1 MSRMLGNDKHIL
13 QAGAILELIHAAT
26 LLHDDVVDQSDI
38 RHNIKTA
45 NKLWGND
52 SAVLVGD
59 FLYSRAFELI
69 VEVNEENIYKILAET
84 TNKISQG
91 EVMQLM
97 IKDKIMDNEKKYL
110 DIIYLKTGKLF
121 EASAL
126 VAAELA
132 GAEHLDTASSF
143 GKNFGIAYQLRND
156 YLDYFGDQNKTG
168 KNIAEDLSEGKS
180 TLPLIHSFNASNNQD
195 KEILK
200 NIFNNKI
207 ISESEKLL
215 EIFKKNKSDIYTQRQ
230 IDKYSNKAMKSL
242 DNFEGLA
249 KNMLAGLTK
258 FCALRTR

>member
-1 MSRMLGNDKHIL
+1 MIYFETMLDFDEISKSLASDLDNLNRFLKNATKTDVPLINMLSEHMIESGGKRIRPIILILMSRMLGNDKHIL

-132 GAEHLDTASSF
+132 GAEHLDS
-143 GKNFGIAYQLRND
+143 I
-156 YLDYFGDQNKTG
+156 
-168 KNIAEDLSEGKS
+168 
-180 TLPLIHSFNASNNQD
+180 
-195 KEILK
+195 
-200 NIFNNKI
+200 
-207 ISESEKLL
+207 
-215 EIFKKNKSDIYTQRQ
+215 
-230 IDKYSNKAMKSL
+230 
-242 DNFEGLA
+242 
-249 KNMLAGLTK
+249 
-258 FCALRTR
+258 